1 MASFA
6 YCGRTLFLRFSLIVL
21 AFFSVDSVAGQ
32 ASSSSSSGSH
42 YRGRYIGPITAQKHK
57 VSGEVY
63 AVDSRTLHIR
73 GFTYDGT
80 GPDAFFWTGF
90 TEHPSSQGVI
100 IPNERGTKEVLG
112 AYNNQ
117 DITISL
123 PDGLTLRDIKWIAVW
138 CRAYEVNFG
147 DLYIPLNLDYPQPH
161 VVGSLVGQQG
171 VTSGPI
177 VVVDAQTIL
186 VPDFTYDGQAP
197 DLHFWVGRGVPGPQG
212 VRVPDETGTDGA
224 LQKADKKTMVLS
236 LPGDL
241 TVFDVDYF
249 GVWCRLYSIDFGHVR
264 ITPGLN
270 VPPSLRMLG
279 VAPQSKLNCEVLHE
293 DAAFEIRWSVVESG
307 ETIVFQLVGRLDNGK
322 YMAVGLSGEDDRSV
336 MLGGDAMVGY
346 FDQAAQ
352 RGNVVDYHLGG
363 KSVCQ
368 QNNKGACPDV
378 RFKEGANNVR
388 LLSAASVN
396 GFTILTFQRKLQP
409 LDGLDKKIRTNESQP
424 IIWAI
429 GNLMPDNLA
438 GYHEIRNRDDIS
450 IDFGR
455 SPKWNCPE
463 PEKEPEFVSPPPPP
477 SPTLTTT
484 ASPLTTVE
492 QDTSASHQQQ
502 KEDVTIIPPAWRIP
516 PIPCSEPDDGVFYL
530 HVGPIGRPDIFK
542 GVTGKKDLPE
552 TVWYVNGL
560 LMPEIHLVRG
570 KNYTFVIQG
579 GPDNGFY
586 ITDSQTGDYQ
596 HAQFDPS
603 RRPGIF
609 GGVELDPLGNGRPTA
624 LGKLC
629 RWVETKTESPNAF
642 ASYAAYQ
649 RTLSLDCAKGHSGI
663 LSFTPDKRT
672 PNLVYYQSFSRP
684 NMGWKIH
691 ITDHCGAAP
700 TNETPQIQHVIDQN
714 IGESSRVEAFF
725 PQQQQQPNI
734 VALSDM
740 THQMNSHIPQNAY
753 IIDTTTMDGS
763 GSSFLPHFIFK
774 GNNKLASPPQSQ
786 AAPPQRYNG
795 NGLTFPF
802 PPQSAPGV
810 YQIAVDTTSPDNHP
824 HRSQPG
830 FSPQIVPDTHFLRRN
845 GPPPPPPPTMQPY
858 QYAPQSES
866 NYFQG
871 GPTRPPPPQVRY
883 EPQQQQYNNNHQQ
896 YHPHP
901 QQQQPVMYVTT
912 MAPQQQYHH
921 QFVTTMGPL
930 PLLPPS
936 GGTAGCMTVPQ
947 LEDPKVPP
955 GTSFNMR
962 CIILKWMP
970 GSAPPRP
977 RLGYIRE
984 ICRNGRIRAVVM

>member
-279 VAPQSKLNCEVLHE
+279 VAPQLPPLAPSSSLSPSISQHHHHAPQIVQNVPQLVQNHQIVQDAPQLIQDVTQPPSYQRGQSSPFPRSSTTLYEYSTLLLVFSSLLSSGPDAGRKANEAWHAWKDAIILCKFIASGSKLNCEVLHE

-336 MLGGDAMVGY
+336 MLGGDA
-346 FDQAAQ
+346 Q

-378 RFKEGANNVR
+378 RF
-388 LLSAASVN
+388 
-396 GFTILTFQRKLQP
+396 
-409 LDGLDKKIRTNESQP
+409 
-424 IIWAI
+424 
-429 GNLMPDNLA
+429 
-438 GYHEIRNRDDIS
+438 
-450 IDFGR
+450 
-455 SPKWNCPE
+455 KWNCPE

-530 HVGPIGRPDIFK
+530 H
-542 GVTGKKDLPE
+542 DLPE

-649 RTLSLDCAKGHSGI
+649 RTLSLDCAKGHSVLLSTEYGMENPHHGPLWRCPDERDAPNPARYRPKHRRKQPRRGI
-663 LSFTPDKRT
+663 LSP
-672 PNLVYYQSFSRP
+672 
-684 NMGWKIH
+684 
-691 ITDHCGAAP
+691 AA
-700 TNETPQIQHVIDQN
+700 
-714 IGESSRVEAFF
+714 
-725 PQQQQQPNI
+725 
-734 VALSDM
+734 
-740 THQMNSHIPQNAY
+740 
-753 IIDTTTMDGS
+753 
-763 GSSFLPHFIFK
+763 
-774 GNNKLASPPQSQ
+774 
-786 AAPPQRYNG
+786 AA
-795 NGLTFPF
+795 TK
-802 PPQSAPGV
+802 
-810 YQIAVDTTSPDNHP
+810 
-824 HRSQPG
+824 HR
-830 FSPQIVPDTHFLRRN
+830 R
-845 GPPPPPPPTMQPY
+845 
-858 QYAPQSES
+858 
-866 NYFQG
+866 
-871 GPTRPPPPQVRY
+871 
-883 EPQQQQYNNNHQQ
+883 
-896 YHPHP
+896 
-901 QQQQPVMYVTT
+901 
-912 MAPQQQYHH
+912 
-921 QFVTTMGPL
+921 
-930 PLLPPS
+930 
-936 GGTAGCMTVPQ
+936 
-947 LEDPKVPP
+947 LE
-955 GTSFNMR
+955 
-962 CIILKWMP
+962 
-970 GSAPPRP
+970 
-977 RLGYIRE
+977 
-984 ICRNGRIRAVVM
+984 